1 MKFRVWVILMVVV
14 PMLLTASLL
23 TAFFVGSRLSGL
35 EEALQGRGVA
45 LARQVAAGSELGLFS
60 GNRQM
65 IEAVAAAALRD
76 ADVDAVIV
84 RDEGGVV
91 MARLG
96 DNRAAAL
103 AVKGGAVTPGYLI
116 SSEPVRRPVA
126 PLDDFYYDPEVFPSK
141 DLGNV
146 VVVMSTESLR
156 KSRAQIIATALLVTG
171 SLSTLVVGVILIYV
185 RRFGARL
192 VKLAETVARIGDG
205 DLSAQIGVA
214 DGDRRLKVSELDVLA
229 AGVDAMARQI
239 AASHRDLA
247 QRVAE
252 ATAELELRRAD
263 AERANLAKSRFL
275 AAASHDLRQPLHALG
290 LFADQLSRRALTGE
304 DGRLV
309 TRIVESS
316 GALSELLDALLDIS
330 RLDAGAMTPKITPVP
345 LEPLLQRLRMDF
357 DSQAEQHGLTLR
369 IPASKAWV
377 SADGTML
384 ERILINLLA
393 NAIRYTPAGAV
404 MLVVRRSGPGRVR
417 IEVRDSGVG
426 IRDDA
431 QKLIFDEF
439 VQLGNPERDR
449 NKGLGLGLSIVQRMS
464 QLMNFRYGVRSQL
477 GRGSVFWL
485 ELPTASALVALRAE
499 AAEGERRMA
508 GRFVVVI
515 EDDQLALESLCD
527 QLRSWGC
534 EVHAATSSQDLFSSL
549 DQRGVVPDAILCDH
563 RLQNGEQGADLVIQL
578 HQHYNMRIPAVLVT
592 GDSSM
597 RMREGLAE
605 TGWPILAKPVRPARL
620 RAVLQG
626 VFSTAPPA
634 PEPRAGASGR

>member
-1 MKFRVWVILMVVV
+1 MKFRVWVLIMVVV

-23 TAFFVGSRLSGL
+23 TAFFVFSRLSSL
-35 EEALQGRGVA
+35 EDALHGRAVA

-65 IEAVAAAALRD
+65 IEAVAGAALRD
-76 ADVDAVIV
+76 SDVDAIIV

-96 DNRAAAL
+96 NDH
-103 AVKGGAVTPGYLI
+103 AVPGSGQPGYLVAQ
-116 SSEPVRRPVA
+116 EPVRRPVT
-126 PLDDFYYDPEVFPSK
+126 PLDDFYSEPLVLPAS
-141 DLGNV
+141 DLGSV
-146 VVVMSTESLR
+146 VVVMSTESLGKNR
-156 KSRAQIIATALLVTG
+156 TQIITTALLVTG
-171 SLSTLVVGVILIYV
+171 TLSTLVVGLILIYA
-185 RRFGARL
+185 RRFGMRL
-192 VKLAETVARIGDG
+192 VNLSETVGRIGEG
-205 DLSAQIGVA
+205 DLSVQVA
-214 DGDRRLKVSELDVLA
+214 GLDDDRRFKVSELDTLA

-290 LFADQLSRRALTGE
+290 LFADQLSRRSLTGE

-309 TRIVESS
+309 TRIVEAS

-330 RLDAGAMTPKITPVP
+330 RLDAGAMTPKMAPMP
-345 LEPLLQRLRMDF
+345 LEPLLQRLRLDF
-357 DSQAEQHGLTLR
+357 DNQAEQRGLRLY
-369 IPASKAWV
+369 IPPSAVWV
-377 SADGTML
+377 SADPTML

-393 NAIRYTPAGAV
+393 NSIRYTPTGTV
-404 MLVVRRSGPGRVR
+404 MLAVRRSGPNRVR

-431 QKLIFDEF
+431 QQLIFDEF

-464 QLMNFRYGVRSQL
+464 ELMHLRYGVRSRL

-485 ELPTASALVALRAE
+485 ELLTAPAQVVPHPE
-499 AAEGERRMA
+499 MPEGERRMA
-508 GRFVVVI
+508 GRLVIVI
-515 EDDQLALESLCD
+515 EDDPLALESLCD

-534 EVHAATSSQDLFSSL
+534 EVVAARSGKELLSTLEA
-549 DQRGVVPDAILCDH
+549 RGVVPDAVLCDH
-563 RLQNGEQGADLVIQL
+563 RLQNGEQGTDVVAQVRTHFGITV
-578 HQHYNMRIPAVLVT
+578 PAVLVT
-592 GDSSM
+592 GDSSLQ
-597 RMREGLAE
+597 MREGLAE
-605 TGWPILAKPVRPARL
+605 TGLPILAKPVRPARL

-626 VFSTAPPA
+626 VFSTPP
-634 PEPRAGASGR
+634 GAA

>member
-1 MKFRVWVILMVVV
+1 MRFRIWALIMVVV

-23 TAFFVGSRLSGL
+23 TAFFVSSRLSSL
-35 EEALQGRGVA
+35 EETLHARGAA

-96 DNRAAAL
+96 DDRAASLSVEGSAL
-103 AVKGGAVTPGYLI
+103 SRSHLI
-116 SSEPVRRPVA
+116 SSEPVRRTVA
-126 PLDDFYYDPEVFPSK
+126 PLDDFYSDPERGPSG

-146 VVVMSTESLR
+146 VVVMTTASLR
-156 KSRAQIIATALLVTG
+156 DSRVQIITTALLVTSG
-171 SLSTLVVGVILIYV
+171 LCTLVVVLVLVYV
-185 RRFGARL
+185 RKFGSQL
-192 VKLAETVARIGDG
+192 VVLSDRVARIGDG
-205 DLSAQIGVA
+205 DLSVQISLG
-214 DGDRRLKVSELDVLA
+214 DEDRRLKVSELDTLA
-229 AGVDAMARQI
+229 TGVDAMARQI
-239 AASHRDLA
+239 TASHRNLA

-290 LFADQLSRRALTGE
+290 LFADQLSRRSLTGE

-309 TRIVESS
+309 ARIVESS

-330 RLDAGAMTPKITPVP
+330 RLDAGAMAPKILALP
-345 LEPLLQRLRMDF
+345 LEPLFQRLRVDF
-357 DSQAEQHGLTLR
+357 ETQALERGLRFR
-369 IPASKAWV
+369 IPPSSRWV
-377 SADGTML
+377 CADPTML
-384 ERILINLLA
+384 ERILINLVA
-393 NAIRYTPAGAV
+393 NAVRYTSSGAV
-404 MLVVRRSGPGRVR
+404 MLATRRSAPGRIR
-417 IEVRDSGVG
+417 LEVRDSGVG

-439 VQLGNPERDR
+439 VQLDNPERDR

-464 QLMNFRYGVRSQL
+464 ELMNCRYGVRSQP
-477 GRGSVFWL
+477 GRGSVFWI
-485 ELPTASALVALRAE
+485 ELPTTLPVATRTIE
-499 AAEGERRMA
+499 SSGGERQMT

-515 EDDQLALESLCD
+515 EDDPLVAESVSD

-534 EVHAATSSQDLFSSL
+534 EVCAAPSGQALIALL
-549 DQRGVVPDAILCDH
+549 DRRGSVPDVILCDH
-563 RLQNGEQGADLVIQL
+563 RLQSGEQGAALVAHLRERFNIA
-578 HQHYNMRIPAVLVT
+578 IPAVLVT
-592 GDSSM
+592 GDSGLQ
-597 RMREGLAE
+597 MREGLAD
-605 TGWPILAKPVRPARL
+605 TGFPILSKPVRPARL

-626 VFSTAPPA
+626 VFSAPP
-634 PEPRAGASGR
+634 SGL